1 MMKKICLNGLGR
13 IGKLLLRELIK
24 HNNLVDLI
32 FINDSM
38 GDAKTHAHLLEFD
51 SIHGRWNKKI
61 NVEGNSLK
69 IENKTIPFFSYN
81 DPTDIPIK
89 ENNIDVVIDCTG
101 SNKSPEKIKPYFTN
115 GAKKVLV
122 SAPIKDKSVINIV
135 YGINEGLY
143 DPSKYDIITAAS
155 CTTNS
160 IAPIIYIIKKELGIK
175 SAMVTTIHDI
185 TNTQVIADV
194 ARKDLRRSRSAINN
208 LIPTSTGSA
217 SAITLIYPELK
228 NKIDGIAI
236 RVPVLNSSLSDC
248 VFSLEKKTT
257 VNEVNSLF
265 RQYSESR
272 LEGILQVEDR
282 PLVSSDFI
290 NNPNSVIIDLPSTMV
305 VDETLLKVFG
315 WYDNE
320 FAYALRMLD
329 ILKLI
334 IKTI

>member
-1 MMKKICLNGLGR
+1 MIKKICLNGLGR

-24 HNNLVDLI
+24 QNNLVDLI

-81 DPTDIPIK
+81 DPTDLPIK

-101 SNKSPEKIKPYFTN
+101 SNKSLEKIKPYFTN